1 MPAPLTSSLPLSL
14 PSPRRDYFFIVIE
27 LISGGELF
35 DRICEKARYSEREAR
50 KVMWLMTSAVA
61 YAHGKGIIHRDLK
74 PENVLLKSKEDDTSI
89 KLADMG
95 FAKILTRPN
104 QMMSTPCG
112 TPGYVAP
119 EVITTNPQY
128 GPKCD
133 IWSLGVIFYIL
144 LCGYPPFSD
153 EDQNALFNQI
163 RAGQFAMDPQEWD
176 VISAPAKDL
185 VRKILVVDPNKRL
198 TAAEVRA
205 QSPAE
210 HGRGGAR
217 AHGAGDPAS
226 PLPPAHHPSPPHTH
240 TRPRPQIL
248 QHPWMQLD
256 VSAVPDVD
264 LGASL
269 AKLKKYQAR
278 RRLKK
283 AMTAVRVTVRTRMI
297 FAAKAAKAAKL
308 AGANEDV
315 VESVFFEA
323 ARKAPSTRYAA
334 PIIIPQLP
342 TPLPMPAVEGRPQ
355 QFRVANIV
363 SPSSSVEARAP
374 ARV

>member
-1 MPAPLTSSLPLSL
+1 
-14 PSPRRDYFFIVIE
+14 
-27 LISGGELF
+27 
-35 DRICEKARYSEREAR
+35 
-50 KVMWLMTSAVA
+50 
-61 YAHGKGIIHRDLK
+61 
-74 PENVLLKSKEDDTSI
+74 
-89 KLADMG
+89 
-95 FAKILTRPN
+95 
-104 QMMSTPCG
+104 
-112 TPGYVAP
+112 
-119 EVITTNPQY
+119 
-128 GPKCD
+128 
-133 IWSLGVIFYIL
+133 
-144 LCGYPPFSD
+144 
-153 EDQNALFNQI
+153 
-163 RAGQFAMDPQEWD
+163 
-176 VISAPAKDL
+176 
-185 VRKILVVDPNKRL
+185 
-198 TAAEVRA
+198 
-205 QSPAE
+205 
-210 HGRGGAR
+210 
-217 AHGAGDPAS
+217 
-226 PLPPAHHPSPPHTH
+226 
-240 TRPRPQIL
+240 
-248 QHPWMQLD
+248 MQLD

-283 AMTAVRVTVRTRMI
+283 AMTAVRVTVRTRMM

-342 TPLPMPAVEGRPQ
+342 TPLPVPAVEGRPQ